1 MDSIAPLRDIRRS
14 RHGEVM
20 ARRSRDRPADGANT
34 RISARNRKTILDA
47 AIRVFTEKG
56 YDGASIA
63 EIAALSGLPKANV
76 YYYFGSKQAI
86 YRTLIA
92 DVLSEWDKALTLL
105 REERDP
111 AEALADYI
119 RAKLDF
125 TRRHAAESR
134 MFANE
139 AVHGGRFMSR
149 GDRAHIRAAT
159 LSRVKVLEAWMEAG
173 KMDRVEPI
181 HLFIMLWA
189 STQYYADFDILARSG
204 LGSGRITAA
213 DYDRAA
219 ETITRIILK
228 GCGLA
233 G

>member
-1 MDSIAPLRDIRRS
+1 
-14 RHGEVM
+14 M
-20 ARRSRDRPADGANT
+20 AGRTAARPGKSAET

-63 EIAALSGLPKANV
+63 EIAALSKLPKANI
-76 YYYFGSKQAI
+76 YYYFGSKETI
-86 YRTLIA
+86 YRALIG
-92 DVLSEWDKALTLL
+92 DLIGEWDKALAHLTVE
-105 REERDP
+105 REP
-111 AEALADYI
+111 ADAIAGYI

-125 TRRHAAESR
+125 TRRHAAQSR

-139 AVHGGRFMSR
+139 AVHGGRFLTR
-149 GDRAHIRAAT
+149 GDRAHMQGIT
-159 LSRVKVLEAWMEAG
+159 LSKVAVFEAWMKAG
-173 KMDRVEPI
+173 KMDRVDPV
-181 HLFIMLWA
+181 HLFVMLWS
-189 STQYYADFDILARSG
+189 STQYYADFDVLARNA
-204 LGSGRITAA
+204 LGSSRITGA

-233 G
+233 A

>member
-1 MDSIAPLRDIRRS
+1 MDTAEPLRNICRQQR
-14 RHGEVM
+14 GVTM
-20 ARRSRDRPADGANT
+20 AGRWAKPGSGTNT

-63 EIAALSGLPKANV
+63 EIAALSGLPKANI

-86 YRTLIA
+86 YQTLIT
-92 DVLSEWDKALTLL
+92 DVLSEWDEALTHLTID
-105 REERDP
+105 REP
-111 AEALADYI
+111 AEALAAYI

-134 MFANE
+134 IFANE
-139 AVHGGRFMSR
+139 AVHGGRFLSR
-149 GDRAHIRAAT
+149 ADRAHMRAAT
-159 LSRVKVLEAWMEAG
+159 QERVEVLEAWMEAG
-173 KMDRVEPI
+173 RMDRVDPI
-181 HLFIMLWA
+181 HLFVMLWA
-189 STQYYADFDILARSG
+189 STQYYADFDILARNA

-219 ETITRIILK
+219 ETITRIVLK

-233 G
+233 D